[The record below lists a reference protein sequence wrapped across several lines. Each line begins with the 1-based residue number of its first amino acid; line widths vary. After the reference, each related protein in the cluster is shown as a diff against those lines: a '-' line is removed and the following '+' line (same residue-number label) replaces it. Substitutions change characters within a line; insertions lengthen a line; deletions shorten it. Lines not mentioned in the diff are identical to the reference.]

1 MARHRFSN
9 PPFDQINVTPL
20 IDTLFFLLI
29 IFMIT
34 APLLEYSMDVKPPS
48 YNAATIKPDDNS
60 KVVNIRKNG
69 DVVFEGKVVTT
80 QELVQKLTA
89 LRESGRKYSFFLRA
103 DADLRYGVV
112 INTLRDIKNAG
123 FNDLSL
129 ITTAEE

>member
-34 APLLEYSMDVKPPS
+34 APLLESSMDVTPPS
-48 YNAATIKPDDNS
+48 YNAASIKPDDNS

-69 DVVFEGKVVTT
+69 DIVLEGKVVTLE
-80 QELVQKLTA
+80 ELVQRLIA
-89 LRESGRKYSFFLRA
+89 LRDSGRKYSFFLRA
-103 DADLRYGVV
+103 DADLRYGTV
-112 INTLRDIKNAG
+112 IDVLRSVKNAG

-129 ITTAEE
+129 ITSAEE

>member
-34 APLLEYSMDVKPPS
+34 APLLEYSMDVTPPA
-48 YNAATIKPDDNS
+48 YNAASIKPDDNS

-69 DVVFEGKVVTT
+69 DVVLEGKVVTLE
-80 QELVQKLTA
+80 ELVQRLTA
-89 LRESGRKYSFFLRA
+89 LRDSGRKYSCFLRA
-103 DADLRYGVV
+103 DADLRYGTV
-112 INTLRDIKNAG
+112 IDVLRRVKNAG

-129 ITTAEE
+129 ITSAEE

>member
-34 APLLEYSMDVKPPS
+34 APLLEYSMDVTPPS
-48 YNAATIKPDDNS
+48 YNAASIKPDDNS

-69 DVVFEGKVVTT
+69 DIVLEGKVVTLE
-80 QELVQKLTA
+80 ELVQRLIT
-89 LRESGRKYSFFLRA
+89 LRDSGRKYSFFLRA
-103 DADLRYGVV
+103 DADLRYGTV
-112 INTLRDIKNAG
+112 IDVLRSVKNAG

-129 ITTAEE
+129 ITSAEE

>member
-34 APLLEYSMDVKPPS
+34 APLLEYSMDVTPPS
-48 YNAATIKPDDNS
+48 YNAASIKPDDNS

-69 DVVFEGKVVTT
+69 DIVLEGKVVTLE
-80 QELVQKLTA
+80 ELVQRLIA
-89 LRESGRKYSFFLRA
+89 LRDSGRKYSFFLRA
-103 DADLRYGVV
+103 DADLRYGTV
-112 INTLRDIKNAG
+112 IDVLRSVKNAG
-123 FNDLSL
+123 FNDLAL
-129 ITTAEE
+129 ITSAEE

>member
-20 IDTLFFLLI
+20 IDTLFFLMI

-34 APLLEYSMDVKPPS
+34 ATLLEYSMDVTPPS
-48 YNAATIKPDDNS
+48 YNAASIKPDDNS

-69 DVVFEGKVVTT
+69 DIVVEGKVVTLE
-80 QELVQKLTA
+80 ELVQRLIA
-89 LRESGRKYSFFLRA
+89 LRDSGRKYSFFLRA
-103 DADLRYGVV
+103 DADLRYGTV
-112 INTLRDIKNAG
+112 IDVLRSVKNAG

-129 ITTAEE
+129 ITSAEE

>member
-34 APLLEYSMDVKPPS
+34 APLLEYSMDVTPPS
-48 YNAATIKPDDNS
+48 YNAASIKPDDNS

-69 DVVFEGKVVTT
+69 DIVLVGKVVTLE
-80 QELVQKLTA
+80 ELVQRLIA
-89 LRESGRKYSFFLRA
+89 LRDSGRKYSFFLRA
-103 DADLRYGVV
+103 DADLRYGTV
-112 INTLRDIKNAG
+112 IDVLRSVKNAG

-129 ITTAEE
+129 ITSAEE

>member
-34 APLLEYSMDVKPPS
+34 APLLEYSMDVTPPS
-48 YNAATIKPDDNS
+48 YNAASIKPDDNS

-69 DVVFEGKVVTT
+69 DIVLEGKVVTLE
-80 QELVQKLTA
+80 ELVQRLIA
-89 LRESGRKYSFFLRA
+89 LRDSGRKYSFFLRA
-103 DADLRYGVV
+103 DADLRYGTV
-112 INTLRDIKNAG
+112 IDVLRSVKNAG

-129 ITTAEE
+129 ITSAEE